1 MRIRCIANTGAY
13 LPESYINPA
22 KGYKKE
28 TEFPL
33 TIGKD
38 YTVYALKEWQGSVW
52 YYICDDNYM
61 YYPMQNP
68 APLFEII
75 DNTLSK
81 YWRFKLYPNGLLK
94 IAFEQWFSDTYF
106 YDKLTNQEEEEVL
119 IFEKV
124 KELMD
129 AEAKAHPPMPVVLED
144 SLVTPNV

>member
-1 MRIRCIANTGAY
+1 MRIRCIATTGAS
-13 LPESYINPA
+13 LPESYIDPA

-33 TIGKD
+33 TVGKD
-38 YTVYALKEWQGSVW
+38 YTVYAIKEWQGSVW

-68 APLFEII
+68 APLFEVV
-75 DNTLSK
+75 DNRMSK

-94 IAFEQWFSDTYF
+94 IAFEQWFSDIFF

-119 IFEKV
+119 IFEKI

-129 AEAKAHPPMPVVLED
+129 AEALAPPPMPVVLED
-144 SLVTPNV
+144 SLVTSNV

>member
-1 MRIRCIANTGAY
+1 MRIRCIAKTGAS
-13 LPESYINPA
+13 LPESYIAPA
-22 KGYKKE
+22 KGYKQE

-33 TIGKD
+33 TVGKE

-68 APLFEII
+68 APLFEVV
-75 DNTLSK
+75 DNRMSK
-81 YWRFKLYPNGLLK
+81 YWKFQLSPNGLLK

-106 YDKLTNQEEEEVL
+106 YDKLTEQKEEEVL

-129 AEAKAHPPMPVVLED
+129 AEALSPRPQPVAFEE
-144 SLVTPNV
+144 SLATSNV

>member
-1 MRIRCIANTGAY
+1 MRIRCIANTGAS
-13 LPESYINPA
+13 LPESYIDPT
-22 KGYKKE
+22 KGFNTE

-33 TIGKD
+33 TVGKE

-68 APLFEII
+68 APLFEVV
-75 DNTLSK
+75 DSRVSN

-94 IAFEQWFSDTYF
+94 IAFEQWLSDTYF
-106 YDKLTNQEEEEVL
+106 YDKLTDQKEEQVL
-119 IFEKV
+119 IFEQV

-129 AEAKAHPPMPVVLED
+129 AEALSPQLKPALTHFFC
-144 SLVTPNV
+144 

>member
-1 MRIRCIANTGAY
+1 MDAGLGSFTMMKN
-13 LPESYINPA
+13 LQ
-22 KGYKKE
+22 KQQW
-28 TEFPL
+28 EFVVKAA
-33 TIGKD
+33 THHHF
-38 YTVYALKEWQGSVW
+38 
-52 YYICDDNYM
+52 
-61 YYPMQNP
+61 PMQTP

>member
-61 YYPMQNP
+61 YYPMQTP

-106 YDKLTNQEEEEVL
+106 YDKLTNQEEEVL
-119 IFEKV
+119 IFEQV

-144 SLVTPNV
+144 SLVTSNV

>member
-1 MRIRCIANTGAY
+1 MRIRCIANTGAS
-13 LPESYINPA
+13 LPESYIDPA
-22 KGYKKE
+22 RGYKKE

-33 TIGKD
+33 TVGKE

-52 YYICDDNYM
+52 YYICDDHYM

-75 DNTLSK
+75 DSRVSN

-94 IAFEQWFSDTYF
+94 IAFEQWLSDTYF
-106 YDKLTNQEEEEVL
+106 YDKLTDQKEEQVL
-119 IFEKV
+119 IFDKV

-129 AEAKAHPPMPVVLED
+129 AEALSPQLKPVALEE
-144 SLVTPNV
+144 SLATSNV

>member
-1 MRIRCIANTGAY
+1 MRIRCIANTGTF
-13 LPESYINPA
+13 LPKSYIDPA
-22 KGYKKE
+22 QGYKKE

-38 YTVYALKEWQGSVW
+38 YTVYALKEWQGTVW

-68 APLFEII
+68 APLFEVV
-75 DNTLSK
+75 DSRVSQ

-94 IAFEQWFSDTYF
+94 IAFEQWFSDIYF
-106 YDKLTNQEEEEVL
+106 YDKLTDQKEEEVL
-119 IFEKV
+119 VFEKV

-129 AEAKAHPPMPVVLED
+129 AEALASPPMPVILQE
-144 SLVTPNV
+144 SLVTSNV